1 MIFVL
6 MLWVFFFPGVCP
18 LPLLL
23 VSVDSPEKVSRVVGT
38 PQASLDPG
46 PHGLL
51 LQGCGLDRV
60 VVAGLRKTFA
70 VPVKVS

>member
-1 MIFVL
+1 LFVL
-6 MLWVFFFPGVCP
+6 C

-23 VSVDSPEKVSRVVGT
+23 VSVDCPEKVSRVVGT
-38 PQASLDPG
+38 PQASLDAG

-70 VPVKVS
+70 VPVKVKIS